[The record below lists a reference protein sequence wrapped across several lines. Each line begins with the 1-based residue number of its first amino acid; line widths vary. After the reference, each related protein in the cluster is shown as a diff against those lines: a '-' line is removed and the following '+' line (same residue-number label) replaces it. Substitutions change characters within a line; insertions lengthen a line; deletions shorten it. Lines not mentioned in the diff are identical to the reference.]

1 MILSAK
7 LLSRSK
13 SIEILSLKS
22 ITLSFIFTEID
33 TGLSVD
39 NENSFSISVFLSFNG
54 KTPFLKQLL

>member
-13 SIEILSLKS
+13 SIESLSLKS

-33 TGLSVD
+33 TGLS
-39 NENSFSISVFLSFNG
+39 ETMKIVFQFQFFEL
-54 KTPFLKQLL
+54 